1 MRRIPVESSDIV
13 SIGHDQATNVLE
25 VEFGGG
31 RIYQYRDVPSDI
43 HAQFM
48 KAASYGQYFFAH
60 VNGRYRYERVGKP
73 SSDVEQ
79 QNELIAFVTGNK
91 EKLQYLQQ
99 ALEYFNL
106 QAEQFDL
113 PIDEI
118 QSDSATDI
126 ALKKAKDAY
135 RLVGRPVVVNDAFW
149 NILALRGFP
158 GAYMSPVVKWLRT
171 EDFLKLLDGHT
182 DRTIVLTDTYAYYD
196 GKRAK
201 TFSREH
207 QGRLL
212 QEPRG
217 EGIPITQLVILHGKE
232 KTIAELNSAGA
243 SSIDAKESAAYDL
256 AKWLNMQRRLG
267 LI

>member
-1 MRRIPVESSDIV
+1 MHRIPVESSDIV
-13 SIGHDQATNVLE
+13 SIGYDQNAKTLE

-31 RIYQYRDVPSDI
+31 RLYQYRDVPSDI

-48 KAASYGQYFFAH
+48 KATSYGQYFFAH
-60 VNGRYRYERVGKP
+60 INGRYRYERVGRP
-73 SSDVEQ
+73 NSDTEQ
-79 QNELIAFVTGNK
+79 QNELIAFVSGNK
-91 EKLQYLQQ
+91 EKLQYLQL
-99 ALEYFNL
+99 ALDHFNL
-106 QAEQFDL
+106 QAEQFEL

-118 QSDSATDI
+118 QSDNATDV

-135 RLVGRPVVVNDAFW
+135 RLAGRPVVVNDAFW

-158 GAYMSPVVKWLRT
+158 GAYMSPVVKWLRA

-196 GKRAK
+196 GKRSK
-201 TFSREH
+201 TFSRDH
-207 QGRLL
+207 QGQLL
-212 QEPRG
+212 HEPRG
-217 EGIPITQLVILHGKE
+217 KGIPITQLVILHGKE
-232 KTIAELNSAGA
+232 KTIAELNSTGT
-243 SSIDAKESAAYDL
+243 SSIDPKESAAYDL